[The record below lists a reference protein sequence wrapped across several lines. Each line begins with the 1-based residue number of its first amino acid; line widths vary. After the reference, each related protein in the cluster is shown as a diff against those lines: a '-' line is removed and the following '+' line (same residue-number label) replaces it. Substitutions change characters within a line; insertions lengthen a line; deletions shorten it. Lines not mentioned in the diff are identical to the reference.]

1 LASRPPPDDDHRCG
15 WRDHAEQLQTEL
27 DQLRSELDV
36 IKRHVFG
43 KRSEKMPSMDREV
56 RAGSKA
62 DPAAAQRK
70 RLEKAE
76 QKARLLA
83 ETVELKVAEHDRC
96 CPKCGNSELRSAGV
110 KETTVYEY
118 RPGTF
123 HRCVYARETLSC
135 TCGEYIVTAPPPD
148 KSTDKTRYGAGF
160 VAHLITAKC
169 ADAIPLYRLEKEYQ
183 RIGVPIA
190 RSTMTDLFHR
200 NAQVLAPLY
209 ERLLARIAGAEIV
222 QADETPMRM
231 QTTKKRAYI
240 WTFLAGKLVG
250 YRFSPSRS
258 GRTPCEVL
266 GGTRGTLVVDAYSG
280 YNPVV
285 AVDGRERAGCL
296 AHARRKLFDSLSSAP
311 EAQAALEIIR
321 DIYVVE
327 HEAKQAG
334 VARTKEHLAMRQ
346 TRSAPLMQK
355 LRAWLLEQQAIH
367 PPKSP
372 LGRAARYALD
382 NWTELTRFL
391 DDERLP
397 PDNNA
402 SESALR
408 RVALGRKNWLFVGH
422 EDAGDNIAGLYSL
435 VATCEAND
443 VNPVDYLADV
453 LIRVQTHPADRI
465 DELLPDAWRP
475 TNA

>member
-1 LASRPPPDDDHRCG
+1 MASKPPPDDDHRCG
-15 WRDHAEQLQTEL
+15 WRDIAEEHERRIADLQAQLEALQ
-27 DQLRSELDV
+27 RA
-36 IKRHVFG
+36 VFG
-43 KRSEKMPSMDREV
+43 KKSEKMPPMDREV
-56 RAGSKA
+56 RAGTKP
-62 DPAAAQRK
+62 DPAATQQK
-70 RLEKAE
+70 RQDKAD

-83 ETVELKVAEHDRC
+83 ETIELKVAEPERC
-96 CPKCGNSELRSAGV
+96 CPKCGKHDLRSAGV

-123 HRCVYARETLSC
+123 HRRVYARETLSC
-135 TCGEYIVTAPPPD
+135 PCGQYIVTAPPPD
-148 KSTDKTRYGAGF
+148 KTTDKTRYGAGF

-190 RSTMTDLFHR
+190 RSTMCDLFHR
-200 NAQVLAPLY
+200 NAEVLAPLY
-209 ERLLARIAGAEIV
+209 QRLLARIAASEIV

-231 QTTKKRAYI
+231 QTTKKSAYI
-240 WTFLAGKLVG
+240 WTFLSDKLIG

-258 GRTPCEVL
+258 GRTPREVL
-266 GGTRGTLVVDAYSG
+266 GGTTGTLVVDAYSG

-296 AHARRKLFDSLSSAP
+296 AHARRKLFDALSSAP
-311 EAQAALEIIR
+311 EAQAGLEIIR
-321 DIYVVE
+321 DVYVVE

-334 VARTKEHLAMRQ
+334 IARTKEHLALRQ
-346 TRSAPLMQK
+346 ARSRPLMEK
-355 LRAWLLEQQAIH
+355 LHAWLVEQQGVH
-367 PPKSP
+367 PPKSAM
-372 LGRAARYALD
+372 GRAVGYSLD

-408 RVALGRKNWLFVGH
+408 RVALGRKNWLFVGN

-443 VNPVDYLADV
+443 VNPVEYLSDV

-465 DELLPDAWRP
+465 DELLPDLWRP
-475 TNA
+475 ASA